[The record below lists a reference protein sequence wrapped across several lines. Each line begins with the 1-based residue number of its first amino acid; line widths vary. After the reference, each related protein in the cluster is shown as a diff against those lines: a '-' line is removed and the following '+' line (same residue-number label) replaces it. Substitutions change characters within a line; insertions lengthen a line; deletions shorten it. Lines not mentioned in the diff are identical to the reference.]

1 VQNLWTSSLLSRN
14 LKIEIFRTIF
24 LHVVLYGSETWSLT
38 LREER
43 RLRVFEN
50 RVLRRIYGPKRDEVT
65 KELRRLHNK
74 ELNDLSPSPNIFR
87 EINAGRM
94 RWAVHVARM
103 RDRRGIYSVLVGKLS
118 ERDNLEDP
126 GVDGKIILRQIFK
139 KWDGDMDWIDLFQDG
154 DSWRAF
160 VKTVMNIRV
169 P

>member
-1 VQNLWTSSLLSRN
+1 
-14 LKIEIFRTIF
+14 
-24 LHVVLYGSETWSLT
+24 VLG
-38 LREER
+38 
-43 RLRVFEN
+43 N
-50 RVLRRIYGPKRDEVT
+50 RVLRRKFRPKRGEVT
-65 KELRRLHNK
+65 EEWRKGHKE
-74 ELNDLSPSPNIFR
+74 ELNDLYSSPNIFCVIKSR
-87 EINAGRM
+87 RM
-94 RWAVHVARM
+94 RWAGHVARM